1 MWTGFFAF
9 NVVACIVLALFA
21 PVSWWA
27 LYTGVMIFL
36 LSGVLMIGEYIWRH
50 FYFQS
55 IKMELPD
62 KPIPGVMD
70 SMRSMMINGRS
81 IWLDVRAS

>member
-1 MWTGFFAF
+1 
-9 NVVACIVLALFA
+9 
-21 PVSWWA
+21 
-27 LYTGVMIFL
+27 MIFL

-70 SMRSMMINGRS
+70 VQPRKALC
-81 IWLDVRAS
+81 LDAKFYQKNSSNSAV